1 MPAMAITIRPFLPFF
16 SWLCCEW
23 APPLADCFLL
33 HWQLLWCVQLLWFV
47 LPGTKI
53 ISQKDIVWS
62 SDWSLLLLV
71 TFFAVCDQ
79 WSNIG
84 LFIANQQIIAWCWFD
99 HAFYGNSRCLLLDSS
114 PKVPWKTKK
123 LTLRYRAESDARMH
137 ALVNIKNVKVSV
149 SSIPQIILKQEM
161 ESNRANHVVLMVT
174 CYFLTMDWRESLG
187 IRIR

>member
-1 MPAMAITIRPFLPFF
+1 VC
-16 SWLCCEW
+16 S
-23 APPLADCFLL
+23 
-33 HWQLLWCVQLLWFV
+33 
-47 LPGTKI
+47 
-53 ISQKDIVWS
+53 S
-62 SDWSLLLLV
+62 SDLSYPEPKLSRKRTLCDQVIDLSCCWSHSLQSVISGPTLVSLLPTNRSLHDADLIMLSMA
-71 TFFAVCDQ
+71 TRDVCFSTQ
-79 WSNIG
+79 VLRYHEKHKI
-84 LFIANQQIIAWCWFD
+84 
-99 HAFYGNSRCLLLDSS
+99 
-114 PKVPWKTKK
+114 